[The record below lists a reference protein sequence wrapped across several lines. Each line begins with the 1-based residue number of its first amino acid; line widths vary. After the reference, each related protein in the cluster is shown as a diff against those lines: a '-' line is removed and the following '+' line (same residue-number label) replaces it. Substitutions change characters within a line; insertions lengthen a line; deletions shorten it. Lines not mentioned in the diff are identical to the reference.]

1 LCITGYRF
9 AVSGPESF
17 SALLTR
23 SLSAP
28 AGTDE
33 PTAER
38 IVDATVEELRVRGL
52 RGLTVEGVAGRAG
65 VSRITVYRHFGDR
78 DGLLEHSLARET
90 RRFLAAVA
98 AADDASAPPVSRIA
112 ATFGAAVTA
121 ARRHPL
127 VGHWLVYDPGE
138 LVTELLADDAQ
149 VLKTGTAFVAEGLR
163 VLTGAGA
170 TLPHPERLA
179 EVLVRLFTALI
190 VLPPPSVDLDDPAQV
205 QELARDVIAPIV
217 MARQRSRSAPPKRAG

>member
-1 LCITGYRF
+1 M
-9 AVSGPESF
+9 SGPESF

-28 AGTDE
+28 AGADD

-38 IVDATVEELRVRGL
+38 IVDATVEELRLRGL

-78 DGLLEHSLARET
+78 DGLVERTLARET

-98 AADDASAPPVSRIA
+98 AADDATAPPVSRIA
-112 ATFGAAVTA
+112 ASFGAAVTA

-127 VGHWLVYDPGE
+127 VGHWLVHDPGE

-149 VLKTGTAFVAEGLR
+149 VLRTGTAFVAEGLR
-163 VLTGAGA
+163 GLAGFGGA
-170 TLPHPERLA
+170 TLANPERVA
-179 EVLVRLFTALI
+179 EVLVRLFTALMI
-190 VLPPPSVDLDDPAQV
+190 LPLPSVDLDDPAQV
-205 QELARDVIAPIV
+205 QALARDVIAPIV
-217 MARQRSRSAPPKRAG
+217 VGRLGSR

>member
-1 LCITGYRF
+1 M
-9 AVSGPESF
+9 SGPESF

-23 SLSAP
+23 SLAAP
-28 AGTDE
+28 AGTDD

-38 IVDATVEELRVRGL
+38 IVDATVEEIRVRGL
-52 RGLTVEGVAGRAG
+52 RSLTVEGVAGRAG

-78 DGLLEHSLARET
+78 DGLVERTLARET

-98 AADDASAPPVSRIA
+98 AADDATAPPVSRIVA
-112 ATFGAAVTA
+112 SFGAAVTA

-127 VGHWLVYDPGE
+127 VGHWLVHDPGE

-149 VLKTGTAFVAEGLR
+149 VLRTGTTFVAEGLR
-163 VLTGAGA
+163 VLTGAGGA
-170 TLPHPERLA
+170 ALADPERLA

-190 VLPPPSVDLDDPAQV
+190 ILPPPSVDLDDPGQV
-205 QELARDVIAPIV
+205 QALARDVIAPIV
-217 MARQRSRSAPPKRAG
+217 VALQTPR